1 MFASSIEKSLISTLL
16 YQIFSKGIGY
26 GKYLLFAF
34 LFGTSMQ
41 MDACNMALTILDVS
55 MFVLGHVF
63 SVVGIPML
71 VKSRKKSFTAFKKL
85 SGSIFVFSLVLATII
100 IVFQYIFFYDLVSI
114 LAPGFDDKKSAL
126 SYEIFKYF
134 LPMNIVYL
142 PYFALISFFR
152 SLNLF
157 SISNFLDFLI
167 AIFSITYLVIFLS
180 SDIAIIPLSLSVAY
194 VFTIFFALYFAIKI
208 KIIGFTGSIFTPY
221 MKNMYKNI
229 AKLSL
234 WFLVLQLYRVVDKGF
249 ASLLDNGAISALVY
263 ASMLISG
270 MSFVFDFAYVY
281 ITKFS
286 EKEDKAAVFT
296 LAIKLYIFL
305 TLPVVVYLLFY
316 SKEFISIIYGGGKFD
331 KNSIEITSSIIV
343 ILSPLLFLS
352 LVNGLFQSLYQ
363 SLEKYAYVICL
374 SLIGVLINFVLNYLW
389 ISKYG
394 IVGIAL
400 ATLVSTGVIIALNLL
415 IIHYKENLHLSY
427 KNILFEFMK
436 YLLAAGASFVTIR
449 MLSLPF
455 FVSSVLFFVFNYV
468 ILVLLRNEFII
479 RIYSMIR
486 KR

>member
-1 MFASSIEKSLISTLL
+1 MFASSIEKSLINTLL

-41 MDACNMALTILDVS
+41 MDAYNMALTILDVS

-85 SGSIFVFSLVLATII
+85 SGSIFVFSLVLAAII

-167 AIFSITYLVIFLS
+167 AIFSIAYLVIF
-180 SDIAIIPLSLSVAY
+180 ISLSVAY
-194 VFTIFFALYFAIKI
+194 VFAIFFALYFAIKI

-270 MSFVFDFAYVY
+270 MGFVFDFAYVY

>member
-1 MFASSIEKSLISTLL
+1 
-16 YQIFSKGIGY
+16 
-26 GKYLLFAF
+26 
-34 LFGTSMQ
+34 
-41 MDACNMALTILDVS
+41 MDAYNMALTILDVS

-85 SGSIFVFSLVLATII
+85 SGSIFVFSLVLAAII

-167 AIFSITYLVIFLS
+167 AIFSIAYLVIFIS

-194 VFTIFFALYFAIKI
+194 VFAIFFALYFAIKI

-270 MSFVFDFAYVY
+270 MGFVFDFAYVY

-305 TLPVVVYLLFY
+305 TLPVVIYLLFY

-394 IVGIAL
+394 IVG
-400 ATLVSTGVIIALNLL
+400 
-415 IIHYKENLHLSY
+415 
-427 KNILFEFMK
+427 
-436 YLLAAGASFVTIR
+436 
-449 MLSLPF
+449 
-455 FVSSVLFFVFNYV
+455 
-468 ILVLLRNEFII
+468 
-479 RIYSMIR
+479 
-486 KR
+486 

>member
-1 MFASSIEKSLISTLL
+1 MFASSIEKSLINTLL

-41 MDACNMALTILDVS
+41 MDAYNMALTILDVT

-85 SGSIFVFSLVLATII
+85 SGSIFVFSLVLAAVI

-114 LAPGFDDKKSAL
+114 LAPGFDEKKSAL

-167 AIFSITYLVIFLS
+167 AIFSVAYLVIFMS

-234 WFLVLQLYRVVDKGF
+234 C
-249 ASLLDNGAISALVY
+249 
-263 ASMLISG
+263 LI
-270 MSFVFDFAYVY
+270 M
-281 ITKFS
+281 
-286 EKEDKAAVFT
+286 E
-296 LAIKLYIFL
+296 
-305 TLPVVVYLLFY
+305 
-316 SKEFISIIYGGGKFD
+316 
-331 KNSIEITSSIIV
+331 
-343 ILSPLLFLS
+343 
-352 LVNGLFQSLYQ
+352 
-363 SLEKYAYVICL
+363 
-374 SLIGVLINFVLNYLW
+374 
-389 ISKYG
+389 
-394 IVGIAL
+394 
-400 ATLVSTGVIIALNLL
+400 
-415 IIHYKENLHLSY
+415 
-427 KNILFEFMK
+427 
-436 YLLAAGASFVTIR
+436 R
-449 MLSLPF
+449 
-455 FVSSVLFFVFNYV
+455 
-468 ILVLLRNEFII
+468 
-479 RIYSMIR
+479 
-486 KR
+486 